1 MAKIIIIFDEAVM
14 AEHLLEK
21 TPIKIG
27 RKSTNDIVLD
37 SLAVSGEHAAITKVG
52 ERFYVE
58 DLGSTNGVLV
68 NGEAVTRCK
77 LKNQDLVDFGRYHLR
92 FLQDEVFDA
101 TQPADFKAT
110 STPSRLGGHTV
121 MPDLKTLIAE
131 KHEQNVHAHTPVIAK
146 AVEKNSINNARL
158 IILNGPNTGKL
169 LTLNKTLTTLGKP
182 GIQVTV
188 ITKRSQGYFLAH
200 IEGSAV
206 PVVNGAVVGKQ
217 GRELQ
222 SHDVIELG
230 GVKMEFNL
238 A

>member
-92 FLQDEVFDA
+92 FLQDEVFEA
-101 TQPADFKAT
+101 TQPTDFKVT
-110 STPSRLGGHTV
+110 STPTRLGGHTV

-131 KHEQNVHAHTPVIAK
+131 KHEQNAHVPMAAK
-146 AVEKNSINNARL
+146 AAEKNVIKDAKL
-158 IILNGPNTGKL
+158 IILNGANTGKL
-169 LTLNKTLTTLGKP
+169 LTLNKTLTTLGTP
-182 GIQVTV
+182 GVQVSV

>member
-37 SLAVSGEHAAITKVG
+37 SLAVSGEHAAITKMG

-58 DLGSTNGVLV
+58 DLGSTNGILV
-68 NGEAVTRCK
+68 NGALVTKCK

-92 FLQDEVFDA
+92 FLQDEVFEE
-101 TQPADFKAT
+101 TEPADFKA
-110 STPSRLGGHTV
+110 STAPVKLGGHTL
-121 MPDLKTLIAE
+121 MPNLKTLIAE
-131 KHEQNVHAHTPVIAK
+131 KHEQNAPVAVK
-146 AVEKNSINNARL
+146 AAEKNIISEAKL
-158 IILNGPNTGKL
+158 VILNGPNTGKL

-182 GIQVTV
+182 GVQVTV
-188 ITKRSQGYFLAH
+188 ITKRAQGYFLAH
-200 IEGSAV
+200 IEGAAI
-206 PVVNGAVVGKQ
+206 PMVNGVVVGKQ
-217 GRELQ
+217 GCELQ
-222 SHDVIELG
+222 PLDVIELG
-230 GVKMEFNL
+230 GVKMQFNL

>member
-1 MAKIIIIFDEAVM
+1 MAKITIIFDEAVM

-27 RKSTNDIVLD
+27 RKSSNDIVLD
-37 SLAVSGEHAAITKVG
+37 SLAVSGEHAAITKMG

-58 DLGSTNGVLV
+58 DLGSTNGILV
-68 NGEAVTRCK
+68 NGEVATRHK

-92 FLQDEVFDA
+92 FLQDEVFEE
-101 TQPADFKAT
+101 TLPVDFKAT
-110 STPSRLGGHTV
+110 STPTKLGGHTV
-121 MPDLKTLIAE
+121 LPDLKTLIAE
-131 KHEQNVHAHTPVIAK
+131 KHDQMAPAVIKSA
-146 AVEKNSINNARL
+146 EKNSICDAKL

-182 GIQVTV
+182 GVQVTV

-200 IEGSAV
+200 IEGKAM
-206 PVVNGAVVGKQ
+206 PVVNGTVVGKQ
-217 GRELQ
+217 GLALH